1 MSGEKWIR
9 NFNDSLFGRRDVVL
23 LAPFPFGGGIWRN
36 LFGEEGRREGGDK
49 YSVE

>member
-9 NFNDSLFGRRDVVL
+9 NFNDSLFGRRDVVRP
-23 LAPFPFGGGIWRN
+23 PFPFGGG
-36 LFGEEGRREGGDK
+36 FGGFSLERRGGGRGDK